1 MKEEITVGEL
11 IGLLE
16 KIENKDIPIDIEMEE
31 CYGEPPRRYYL
42 TRKIVAHRSDVLKEV
57 RAVSIEIERGYK
69 YDIVTDLVDGY
80 VPLTVEEC
88 EEAFQDKNMSRK
100 EKELVTDAINFRRK
114 IGQKEANRRRMNGSG
129 EE

>member
-31 CYGEPPRRYYL
+31 CYGEPPRRYYIS
-42 TRKIVAHRSDVLKEV
+42 RKIVAHRSDVLEEV
-57 RAVSIEIERGYK
+57 RAVSIEIQRGYK

-129 EE
+129 EA

>member
-1 MKEEITVGEL
+1 MEEEITVGEL

-31 CYGEPPRRYYL
+31 CYGEPPRRYYIS
-42 TRKIVAHRSDVLKEV
+42 RKIVAHRSDVLEEV
-57 RAVSIEIERGYK
+57 RAVSIEIQRGYK

-114 IGQKEANRRRMNGSG
+114 IGQKEANRRRMNRNG
-129 EE
+129 EQ